1 MIKYG
6 HSLPLPTFIDTTDA
20 LEEMLSRLASEPA
33 VAVDT
38 ESNSLY
44 VYSERVCLLQ
54 FSVPGE
60 DYLVDPLAIED
71 LSCLGTLWSDPGIEK
86 VFHAAE
92 YDVMVLRRDFGF
104 EFATLFDTMIAS
116 RILGWPRYGL
126 GNLLEE
132 HFGVQTDKRM
142 QRTNWGQRPLTSEQL
157 EYAQLD
163 THFLLALRDRL
174 FEALSAENRLDE
186 AHSAFDRVAQSE
198 WSGHSFDPEGFW
210 RIKGAR
216 DLDDTGLAVLRA
228 LYIYRDQRAQ
238 TMDRPPF
245 KVLSDRTLVDLSRHA
260 PRSLSEL
267 GRIRGLPRRLP
278 SKARRRLLSIIEQG
292 LRDEPP
298 QRPEGAANS
307 RPDRKEIERYEA
319 LRQWRNRRAEDR
331 GVEPDVILS
340 NRTLHT
346 LAQENPTSLEALVDT
361 AALSDWEHQEYSREI
376 VALLR
381 RQRRI
386 GSTRRSERNR
396 RLG

>member
-1 MIKYG
+1 MIKHR
-6 HSLPLPTFIDTTDA
+6 HSLPLPTLVDTAEA
-20 LEEMLSRLASEPA
+20 LEDMLSRLVSEPA

-54 FSVPGE
+54 FSIPGE
-60 DYLVDPLAIED
+60 DYLVDPLAVED
-71 LSCLGTLWSDPGIEK
+71 LSSLGALLSDPEKEK

-104 EFATLFDTMIAS
+104 EFAGLFDTMIAS

-142 QRTNWGQRPLTSEQL
+142 QRTNWGRRPLTPEQL

-163 THFLLALRDRL
+163 THYLLALRDRL
-174 FEALSAENRLDE
+174 LKELAAENRLDE
-186 AHSAFDRVAQSE
+186 ARSAFERVAQSE
-198 WSGHSFDPEGFW
+198 WSARPFDPEGFW
-210 RIKGAR
+210 RLKGAR
-216 DLDDTGLAVLRA
+216 DLDDTRLAVLRA

-238 TMDRPPF
+238 AMDRPPF
-245 KVLSDRTLVDLSRHA
+245 KVLSDRALVDLSHQV
-260 PRSLSEL
+260 PRSLSDL
-267 GRIRGLPRRLP
+267 GRVRGLPRRLP
-278 SKARRRLLSIIEQG
+278 TKARRRLLSIVERG
-292 LRDEPP
+292 LRDDPP
-298 QRPEGAANS
+298 QRTDTTSGH
-307 RPDRKEIERYEA
+307 RPDKQEIECYEA
-319 LRQWRNRRAEDR
+319 LRQWRNQRAESR

-340 NRTLHT
+340 NRTLHV
-346 LAQENPTSLEALVDT
+346 LAHETPVTREALVET
-361 AALSDWEHQEYSREI
+361 GALSDWEREEYGREI

-386 GSTRRSERNR
+386 R
-396 RLG
+396 

>member
-1 MIKYG
+1 MIKYR
-6 HSLPLPTFIDTTDA
+6 HSLPLPTLVDTREA
-20 LEEMLSRLASEPA
+20 LEETLSRLMAEPA

-60 DYLVDPLAIED
+60 DYIVDPLAIED
-71 LSCLGTLWSDPGIEK
+71 LSCLAKLLSEPGIEK

-104 EFATLFDTMIAS
+104 EFAALFDTMIAS

-142 QRTNWGQRPLTSEQL
+142 QRTNWGQRPLTPDQL

-163 THFLLALRDRL
+163 THFLLSLRDRL
-174 FEALSAENRLDE
+174 LEELVAENRLDE
-186 AHSAFDRVAQSE
+186 ARSAFDRVAQSE
-198 WSGHSFDPEGFW
+198 WNSRPFDPEGFW
-210 RIKGAR
+210 RIRGTR
-216 DLDDTGLAVLRA
+216 DLDDTGLAILRA

-238 TMDRPPF
+238 SLDRPPF
-245 KVLSDRTLVDLSRHA
+245 KVLSDRVLLNLSQQA

-267 GRIRGLPRRLP
+267 GRIRGLPRHLP
-278 SKARRRLLSIIEQG
+278 HKARRKLLSIVDQG
-292 LRDEPP
+292 LRDDLPE
-298 QRPEGAANS
+298 RPEMAANN
-307 RPDRKEIERYEA
+307 RPDRHEIERYEA
-319 LRQWRNRRAEDR
+319 LRQWRNQRAEDR

-340 NRTLHT
+340 NRTLHI
-346 LAQENPTSLEALVDT
+346 LAQESPISAEALVAT
-361 AALSDWEHQEYSREI
+361 GALSDWERQEYGREI

-386 GSTRRSERNR
+386 G
-396 RLG
+396 